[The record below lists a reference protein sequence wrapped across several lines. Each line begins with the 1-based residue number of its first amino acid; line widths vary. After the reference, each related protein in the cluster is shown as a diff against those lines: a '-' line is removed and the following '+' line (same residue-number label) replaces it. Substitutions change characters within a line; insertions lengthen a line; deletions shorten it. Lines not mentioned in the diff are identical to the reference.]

1 MLFSLISSKI
11 SFVVN
16 SIFSFIVCT
25 LKGSIIMHKI
35 SFGHFIVSDAEVEV
49 QGQS

>member
-1 MLFSLISSKI
+1 MFSVISSKT

-16 SIFSFIVCT
+16 GIFSFIVCA

-35 SFGHFIVSDAEVEV
+35 SFRYFIVSDAEVEV